1 MKAHSLCSR
10 QIVEDLRKKSNWS
23 DNLLHFAWRID
34 LKTKA
39 KSHTEVD
46 LSASEPTAIVEF
58 TIGKEGADVRTARG
72 DRIQESARACCVE
85 HAVLCCVERVRA
97 VRACVRVCEHCLTGC
112 LPPAVPF
119 LVFAALVRRQQ
130 ARALRDGSC
139 AARHSAAAARGH
151 RGSPRR
157 PELCF
162 LNTNSSSTTDH
173 CTRYAP
179 PPSSFS
185 SSIVVQH

>member
-72 DRIQESARACCVE
+72 DRIQESARACVCGACC
-85 HAVLCCVERVRA
+85 AVLCHAVQLGATTLMVVTSEMYLPRLPKAKEVR
-97 VRACVRVCEHCLTGC
+97 
-112 LPPAVPF
+112 
-119 LVFAALVRRQQ
+119 
-130 ARALRDGSC
+130 
-139 AARHSAAAARGH
+139 
-151 RGSPRR
+151 
-157 PELCF
+157 
-162 LNTNSSSTTDH
+162 
-173 CTRYAP
+173 
-179 PPSSFS
+179 
-185 SSIVVQH
+185 